1 MSGFCTGAVLASRGG
16 AGSAFKA
23 GLVGGIILAVIEG
36 LNIGLVR
43 VFSNM
48 GPVEEAPAM
57 TGAAPDAGQHDA
69 AEQPWWAKLIPM
81 PSAPKEVD
89 FSDPKEVRAPFA
101 PSLPTSQCLCLAAPA
116 HARTHTDGDYCGVGV
131 DGDDSGL
138 SVSCFECRLSCFILA

>member
-1 MSGFCTGAVLASRGG
+1 
-16 AGSAFKA
+16 
-23 GLVGGIILAVIEG
+23 LAVIEG

-101 PSLPTSQCLCLAAPA
+101 PSLPTSQCPCLYMRG
-116 HARTHTDGDYCGVGV
+116 RTQMVTTVV
-131 DGDDSGL
+131 QASM
-138 SVSCFECRLSCFILA
+138 VTTVV